1 MEWYAPLTILPAIC
15 LIILSTSNFLIA
27 LNDEI
32 YQLEK
37 EKDVNEWIIDQ
48 KLKQLKRLGIA
59 NALLYS
65 SALFFMFSALFKAIY
80 HEEMLYNCL
89 MITAVFFVT
98 IALSFLFIH
107 SIKAIKICLLYTS
120 PSPRDRQKSRMPS
133 SA

>member
-27 LNDEI
+27 LNNEI

-107 SIKAIKICLLYTS
+107 SIKAIKIRHQHLKQS
-120 PSPRDRQKSRMPS
+120 
-133 SA
+133 